1 MLGKLREKINE
12 TLEDL
17 IPLILQ
23 NFLVKAED
31 VIQEYVLEY
40 PIYEEMK
47 DLKEYKYFKHGKDLP
62 EDADIRVRIVC
73 QTMIHADKETLYD
86 KNIKIS
92 PEELLFLFKNIDNNS
107 EDFIENKITEIKTAN
122 QIKAVWRNFIKTKNK
137 V

>member
-1 MLGKLREKINE
+1 
-12 TLEDL
+12 
-17 IPLILQ
+17 
-23 NFLVKAED
+23 
-31 VIQEYVLEY
+31 
-40 PIYEEMK
+40 MK

>member
-31 VIQEYVLEY
+31 VIQEYVVEY

-73 QTMIHADKETLYD
+73 QTMIHTENETLYD
-86 KNIKIS
+86 KHIKIS
-92 PEELLFLFKNIDNNS
+92 PDELLFLLKNIDKES
-107 EDFIENKITEIKTAN
+107 EDFIQEKITEIKTAN
-122 QIKAVWRNFIKTKNK
+122 QVKAVWRNFIKTKNK